1 MEGLS
6 LRSGFKFSNRSLN
19 KMLGVHP
26 DLVAVMHK
34 ALEYSTVD
42 FAITE
47 GLRTIERQARLLADG
62 KSTTMNSRHL
72 TGHAVDVMAYTDK
85 GKGTWEWDYY
95 EAIAV
100 AVKKSAQELDVM
112 IRWGGDFTS
121 FKDGVHFELNW
132 DDYPL

>member
-1 MEGLS
+1 MP
-6 LRSGFKFSNRSLN
+6 SGFEFSKRSLDRM
-19 KMLGVHP
+19 KGVHP

-47 GLRTIERQARLLADG
+47 GLRTVERQARLLADG

-72 TGHAVDVMAYTDK
+72 TGHAVDVMAYTSE

-100 AVKKSAQELDVM
+100 AVKKAAQELDVM
-112 IRWGGDFTS
+112 IVWGGDWIT
-121 FKDGVHFELNW
+121 FKDGVHFELDAHYYN
-132 DDYPL
+132 